1 MGSEIPPSTQGKGSG
16 ALSFS
21 SCFLKQKLL
30 SLPGHCGSEGT
41 LERRPW
47 NGMEKDGVVP
57 TSLALPRRQ
66 REQTGQG
73 GDRGIVTLGNRES
86 LFLLFPLGADG

>member
-1 MGSEIPPSTQGKGSG
+1 MKFLPSTQGKGSG

-30 SLPGHCGSEGT
+30 SLPGHCGSEDT

-47 NGMEKDGVVP
+47 NGMEKDGVVS
-57 TSLALPRRQ
+57 TSLALPHISMNK
-66 REQTGQG
+66 QG
-73 GDRGIVTLGNRES
+73 RVEIGEL
-86 LFLLFPLGADG
+86 